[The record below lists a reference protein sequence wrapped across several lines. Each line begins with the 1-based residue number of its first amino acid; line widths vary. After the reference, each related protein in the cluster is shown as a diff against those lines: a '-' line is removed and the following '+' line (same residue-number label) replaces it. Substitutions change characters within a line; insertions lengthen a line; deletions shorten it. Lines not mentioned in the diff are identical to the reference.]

1 MAIYIAAAAAL
12 GLGSTI
18 YGAVKGPPETET
30 TQRLEFPEETRRLF
44 QDIEEPL
51 LKGSLREQAA
61 LLMPFLGGFRTRD
74 AAAQRSGASQDIPFA
89 AARTGAK
96 RAGITDLGPSFEAVQ
111 GLQPELLAALRDL
124 ALARSQ
130 QITTVVP
137 PGYGQFLSPQTF
149 TQQSGGGPDAFQT
162 GFQIAGSL
170 TNIVG
175 AFYSGQNRGQNSG

>member
-1 MAIYIAAAAAL
+1 MAAVWAAAIAAAVTIGTTAYSASK
-12 GLGSTI
+12 GTPEITSTSS
-18 YGAVKGPPETET
+18 
-30 TQRLEFPEETRRLF
+30 LEFPEETRRLF

-51 LKGSLREQAA
+51 LKGSLEEQAS
-61 LLMPFLGGFRTRD
+61 LLMPLLGGFRTRD
-74 AAAQRSGASQDIPFA
+74 AAAQRFGASQGIPMA

-124 ALARSQ
+124 ALARGQ

-170 TNIVG
+170 ANIAG
-175 AFYSGQNRGQNSG
+175 AYYNTPRTS